1 MWYRR
6 DNRIGVIIG
15 CQQKRAC
22 WRPCC
27 DAIKCTKIK
36 AKSCCIWLLNFSN
49 SKKMQKSVDRR
60 LGMWYYTW
68 APRAAGKN
76 DFWKRQKQSER
87 TNMDTL
93 KKRATSSKRSKSFWK
108 KCLTKNHFCGKII
121 KSSAAKAE
129 AHRTLKIE
137 QYRKTC
143 NGTYFR
149 VGKTR

>member
-1 MWYRR
+1 MSGY
-6 DNRIGVIIG
+6 GIILERQG
-15 CQQKRAC
+15 PPERMTSESG
-22 WRPCC
+22 RS
-27 DAIKCTKIK
+27 K
-36 AKSCCIWLLNFSN
+36 AK
-49 SKKMQKSVDRR
+49 
-60 LGMWYYTW
+60 
-68 APRAAGKN
+68 
-76 DFWKRQKQSER
+76 R

-93 KKRATSSKRSKSFWK
+93 KNEPQVRKDRKASEK